1 MDNTQHHRVELQ
13 YQSQCIELSSP
24 RKFARPDVTPNG
36 KYDIFLNASRTGA
49 TQTAALEDAGIARP
63 PATNGRSSKNRRNQR
78 TAARPSA
85 DFNSDIRVSL
95 LTVAEVMP
103 QRPVSHN
110 VQHGGGAQA
119 QQGHEQESGFAHD
132 RLRGEI
138 FAYCSAAK

>member
-1 MDNTQHHRVELQ
+1 MGNMTFFSTHHEQ
-13 YQSQCIELSSP
+13 
-24 RKFARPDVTPNG
+24 AR
-36 KYDIFLNASRTGA
+36 LE
-49 TQTAALEDAGIARP
+49 TAALEGAGIAPGDERP
-63 PATNGRSSKNRRNQR
+63 KFENRRNQR
-78 TAARPSA
+78 GAARPSA

-95 LTVAEVMP
+95 LAVAEVMP

-119 QQGHEQESGFAHD
+119 QQGHKQESGFAHD